1 MKTISA
7 QELKKKIDDK
17 EDFVLVDVLSKES
30 FESKHVPSSKNI
42 LVSEIEDRAEEELPD
57 KNKLVVVYCSNT
69 ACTASPSAAA
79 KLEEMG
85 YTNVVD
91 FESGLTGWQE
101 AGFEFES

>member
-1 MKTISA
+1 MKIISA

-17 EDFVLVDVLSKES
+17 EDFELVDVLGTES
-30 FESKHVPSSKNI
+30 FETKHVPTSKNI
-42 LVSEIEDRAEEELPD
+42 SVSEIEDKAEEELPD

-91 FESGLTGWQE
+91 FESGLAGWEE

>member
-30 FESKHVPSSKNI
+30 FEGKHVPSSKNI
-42 LVSEIEDRAEEELPD
+42 SVSEIEDKAEEELPD

-91 FESGLTGWQE
+91 FESGLAGWQE

>member
-1 MKTISA
+1 MKIISA

-17 EDFVLVDVLSKES
+17 EDFELVDVLSKES
-30 FESKHVPSSKNI
+30 FEGKHVPSSKNI
-42 LVSEIEDRAEEELPD
+42 SVSEIEDKAEEELPD

-91 FESGLTGWQE
+91 FESGLAGWEE

>member
-30 FESKHVPSSKNI
+30 FEGKHVPSSKNI
-42 LVSEIEDRAEEELPD
+42 LVSEIEDKAEEELPD

-91 FESGLTGWQE
+91 FESGLAGWEE

>member
-30 FESKHVPSSKNI
+30 FEGKHVPSSKNI